1 LLIHKLLSEDQKS
14 MISNVYKSLEV
25 GKTGNYD
32 LLYFVEDDY
41 IHEKDCLNEMLFT
54 YEKICKFNK
63 G

>member
-1 LLIHKLLSEDQKS
+1 
-14 MISNVYKSLEV
+14 MMSNVYKSLEV